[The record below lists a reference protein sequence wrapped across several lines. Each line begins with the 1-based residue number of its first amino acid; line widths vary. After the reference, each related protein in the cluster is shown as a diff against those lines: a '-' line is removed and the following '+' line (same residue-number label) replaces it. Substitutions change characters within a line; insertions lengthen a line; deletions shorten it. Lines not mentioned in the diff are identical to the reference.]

1 MMLKSKIYDVF
12 MILLIISYTLFV
24 LVQFG
29 IDEQDWFLKVQNTIY
44 IIELVVLGIF
54 VVEIIFH
61 IYAFGLFYIKDCWNI
76 VDIIVIAISIAFVI
90 LDLTVKSSSILKG
103 ILKIRGIFRLLRVF
117 ILIRKLNIVRMK
129 RELRSK

>member
-1 MMLKSKIYDVF
+1 
-12 MILLIISYTLFV
+12 
-24 LVQFG
+24 
-29 IDEQDWFLKVQNTIY
+29 
-44 IIELVVLGIF
+44 VVLGIF

-61 IYAFGLFYIKDCWNI
+61 TYAFGLFYLKDYWNI